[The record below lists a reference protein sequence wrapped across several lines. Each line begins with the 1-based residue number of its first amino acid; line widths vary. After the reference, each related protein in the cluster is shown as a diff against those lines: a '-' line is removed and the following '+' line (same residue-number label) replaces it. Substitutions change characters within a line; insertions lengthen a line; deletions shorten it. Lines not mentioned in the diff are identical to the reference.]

1 MKNVEAE
8 TTYQNEAIMLV
19 LNVITLNNSTVILF
33 CYIILSIS
41 SNHQYFSFDIVSLH
55 SAVFVHRKMLGT
67 CTLEISGVITFS
79 FR

>member
-1 MKNVEAE
+1 MKNVKAE
-8 TTYQNEAIMLV
+8 TSYQNEAIMLV

-67 CTLEISGVITFS
+67 CTLEMNGVITFS